1 MTQAVDVVLQVCGLR
16 CPMPLLKTKQAL
28 SSMDIGQVL
37 KVEASDAGAWR
48 DIPAFVA
55 LSPHV
60 LLGREEEGE
69 LFVFYI
75 LKGE

>member
-1 MTQAVDVVLQVCGLR
+1 MTQAVDVVLQVHGLR

-28 SSMDIGQVL
+28 SSMEVGQVL
-37 KVEASDAGAWR
+37 QVEATDAGSWR
-48 DIPAFVA
+48 DIAAFVE
-55 LSPHV
+55 LTSHE
-60 LLGREEEGE
+60 LLKREEKGE

>member
-1 MTQAVDVVLQVCGLR
+1 
-16 CPMPLLKTKQAL
+16 MPLLKTKQAL
-28 SSMDIGQVL
+28 SSMEIGQVL